1 MILEVLLTDECVDI
15 IAYNNKYSLLDFLE
29 GLIDNGDFTYEELEE
44 LDELSFENVVYMY
57 LADMVNSANGI
68 KYTNFDELFS
78 EIDEYVKY
86 NSENGIT
93 EYSLL
98 YELLANLEY
107 YEFDVDMIAD
117 DYSNFKFNFNN

>member
-29 GLIDNGDFTYEELEE
+29 GLIDNGDFTYEEL
-44 LDELSFENVVYMY
+44 DELSFENVVYMY
-57 LADMVNSANGI
+57 LADIVNSANGI

-107 YEFDVDMIAD
+107 YGFDVDMIAD